1 MSSRVAEL
9 REFCRSST
17 VVAKCYSI
25 DTWLYL
31 AFRHLGDW
39 KSSNF
44 NTLLRYL
51 LVLVF
56 FFYYFSGFRKLFP
69 VHDLIVSVY

>member
-1 MSSRVAEL
+1 MSSKVAEL
-9 REFCRSST
+9 RQFCRSST
-17 VVAKCYSI
+17 VVAKSYSI
-25 DTWLYL
+25 DTWLYE

-56 FFYYFSGFRKLFP
+56 FFIIFQVLENSFQFM
-69 VHDLIVSVY
+69 I